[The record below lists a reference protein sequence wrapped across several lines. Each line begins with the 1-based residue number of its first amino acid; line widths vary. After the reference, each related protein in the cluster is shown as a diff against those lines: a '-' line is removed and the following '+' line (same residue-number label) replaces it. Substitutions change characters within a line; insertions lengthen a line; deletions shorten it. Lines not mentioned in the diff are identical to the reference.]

1 MRLDKYIS
9 MCDILSRTE
18 AKKAVM
24 ASRVT
29 VNGFIRSDAGFQVTP
44 ENTFVELD
52 GNPLL
57 YKLFCY
63 IMLNK
68 PKGYISATTDK
79 THPTVMDL
87 LDDWCIRRKM
97 FPVGR
102 LDIDTTGLLLI
113 TDDGGLSHDMTSP
126 RRHVEKIYH
135 AQIDKPIS
143 QDDIKAFAKGMR
155 FKEFISELSKLEYLR
170 QLAPGR
176 HLVQI
181 TLTEGKYHQVKRM
194 FKARGKEV
202 LELKRV
208 TFGKLVLPENL
219 PEGRWRELS
228 REELTSLKIKDPL
241 C

>member
-9 MCDILSRTE
+9 MCDIMGRSD
-18 AKKAVM
+18 AKKAIQ
-24 ASRVT
+24 ASRIT
-29 VNGFIRSDAGFQVTP
+29 VNGFLRTETGFQVSP
-44 ENTFVELD
+44 ETVFVEID
-52 GNPLL
+52 GQPLF
-57 YKLFCY
+57 YKRFAY

-68 PKGYISATTDK
+68 PKGYISATEDK
-79 THPTVMDL
+79 KSPTVMDL

-102 LDIDTTGLLLI
+102 LDKDTTGLLLI

-135 AQIDKPIS
+135 AQIDEPIDKS
-143 QDDIKAFAKGMR
+143 DIKAFREGMR
-155 FKEFISELSKLEYLR
+155 FKEFISELARLEYLR
-170 QLAPGR
+170 KIAKGR
-176 HLVQI
+176 HLVQV

-194 FKARGKEV
+194 FAARGKKV

-208 TFGKLVLPENL
+208 TFGKLVLDESL

-228 REELTSLKIKDPL
+228 KKELDSLKIKDPL
-241 C
+241 L

>member
-9 MCDILSRTE
+9 MCDTMGRSD

-29 VNGFIRSDAGFQVTP
+29 VNGFTRTDAGFQVAPDTA
-44 ENTFVELD
+44 FVEID
-52 GNPLL
+52 GQPIF
-57 YKLFCY
+57 YKRFAY

-68 PKGYISATTDK
+68 PKGYVSATEDARD
-79 THPTVMDL
+79 PTVMDL
-87 LDDWCIRRKM
+87 LDDWCIRRGM

-102 LDIDTTGLLLI
+102 LDKDTTGLLLI
-113 TDDGGLSHDMTSP
+113 TDDGGLAHDMTSP

-135 AQIDKPIS
+135 AQIDKPITES
-143 QDDIKAFAKGMR
+143 DIKAFKKGMR
-155 FKEFISELSKLEYLR
+155 FKEFISELARLEYIRMLDK
-170 QLAPGR
+170 GR
-176 HLVQI
+176 HLVQV

-194 FKARGKEV
+194 FAARGKKV

-208 TFGKLVLPENL
+208 TFGKLVLDETL

-228 REELTSLKIKDPL
+228 KKELDSLKIKDPL
-241 C
+241 L

>member
-9 MCDILSRTE
+9 MCDIMSRTD
-18 AKKAVM
+18 AKKTIM

-29 VNGFIRSDAGFQVTP
+29 VNGFVRADAGFQVSPDT
-44 ENTFVELD
+44 TFVELD
-52 GNPLL
+52 GRPLF
-57 YKLFCY
+57 YKRFAY

-68 PKGYISATTDK
+68 PKGYISATQDK
-79 THPTVMDL
+79 RDPTVMDL

-102 LDIDTTGLLLI
+102 LDKDTTGLLLI
-113 TDDGGLSHDMTSP
+113 TDDGGLAHDMTSP

-135 AQIDKPIS
+135 AQIDAPIDES
-143 QDDIKAFAKGMR
+143 DIKAFREGMR
-155 FKEFISELSKLEYLR
+155 FKDFVSELARLEYLR
-170 QLAPGR
+170 KLEPEK
-176 HLVQI
+176 HLVQV

-194 FKARGKEV
+194 FAARGKQV

-208 TFGKLVLPENL
+208 TFGKLVLDESL

-228 REELTSLKIKDPL
+228 KKELDSLKIKDPL
-241 C
+241 L